1 MERIST
7 QREGLAILWK
17 MTLYFVEKVLS
28 SAWAKEVNYGIYFK
42 ERTSAFFY
50 VNFIEKNTTS

>member
-1 MERIST
+1 
-7 QREGLAILWK
+7 

-28 SAWAKEVNYGIYFK
+28 PAWAMSPAWAKEVNYGIYFK